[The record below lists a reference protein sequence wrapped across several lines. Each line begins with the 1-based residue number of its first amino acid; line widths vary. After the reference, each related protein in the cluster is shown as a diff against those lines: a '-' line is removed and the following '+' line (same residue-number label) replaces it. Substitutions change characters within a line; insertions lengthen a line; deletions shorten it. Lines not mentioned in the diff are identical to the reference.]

1 MTYEEYINNPLG
13 KNNAVFS
20 GRELF
25 RAKYIDALDK
35 LYVREN
41 GNIQYLLFNDNKETY
56 YIYIKIPSET
66 ITNFYYDVVV
76 KFSPKDA
83 KSSISRELTGYNVK
97 FFSNDPSFVFTYAH
111 SFLKNDLFI
120 SELSPKMDKIA
131 LKEKAKVR
139 NPYDQVG
146 YVKSLYF
153 TYLIMKNKGLF
164 HKIRYEGTPN
174 FDAKMMMSKYIM
186 DADEKISQRQE
197 AAKTI
202 TKSKS
207 SKNANSKEEKRDQD
221 KNNERSDN
229 TFNSKYS
236 ILKSKRSAKST
247 KSNVIKPSRK
257 SRLFEK

>member
-41 GNIQYLLFNDNKETY
+41 GDIKYLLFNNKEEY
-56 YIYIKIPSET
+56 YIYIKIPSEVV
-66 ITNFYYDVVV
+66 TNFYYDIVV
-76 KFSPKDA
+76 KFSPRDA
-83 KSSISRELTGYNVK
+83 KSSLSRELTGYDVK

-111 SFLKNDLFI
+111 SFLKNDLFLT
-120 SELSPKMDKIA
+120 ELSAKMDKAA

-164 HKIRYEGTPN
+164 HKIRYEGAPA
-174 FDAKMMMSKYIM
+174 FDAKNMMSEYIM
-186 DADEKISQRQE
+186 DAEEKILQRQE
-197 AAKTI
+197 AARAAS
-202 TKSKS
+202 KSKS
-207 SKNANSKEEKRDQD
+207 SKNTKDSNQGEKR
-221 KNNERSDN
+221 ERSKDN
-229 TFNSKYS
+229 GRNSDNSSNSKYN
-236 ILKSKRSAKST
+236 I
-247 KSNVIKPSRK
+247 
-257 SRLFEK
+257 